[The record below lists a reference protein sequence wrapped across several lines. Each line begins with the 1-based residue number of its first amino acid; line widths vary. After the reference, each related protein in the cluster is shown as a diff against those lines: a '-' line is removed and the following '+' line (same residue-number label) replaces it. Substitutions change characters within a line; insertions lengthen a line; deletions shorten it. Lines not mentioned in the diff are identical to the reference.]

1 MTPRIPRAGR
11 IVRGALVAAVLL
23 GGPGAPGDAVAD
35 DGRDG
40 AVAAPPQGEA
50 IGDVVERAELTVA
63 PGKRPI
69 RAVAIDNPLG
79 DVRIE
84 GHDGTSVTIISV
96 KHAPDAATLG
106 RLRVTLVPDPDGT
119 VHLTS
124 TLGDGRELPRAA
136 LGSIRIDLVV
146 RVPRAARVEGR
157 VGRGRLE
164 AKNLDAGAELDAGA
178 GSIVVANV
186 AGGVLARS
194 VDGDQHFAQ
203 VFGDLDAHALDA
215 ELDLDTVRGQNLTA
229 QVYRGAIAGRHLASR
244 RIRLTAIHGDI
255 TVATEAQAGGSIVVA
270 SVHGAVNVTV
280 HSPGR
285 VRVRARA
292 GGTLTLAGATPAGD
306 RWIEQQY
313 GTGRTAGAIQL
324 QSRFGDVSF
333 SLFDDT
339 AARP

>member
-1 MTPRIPRAGR
+1 MRAAR
-11 IVRGALVAAVLL
+11 LAAALVAGVLAL
-23 GGPGAPGDAVAD
+23 GGAAGVGVGVAWAD
-35 DGRDG
+35 DAASDG
-40 AVAAPPQGEA
+40 GL
-50 IGDVVERAELTVA
+50 VERAELTVA

-69 RAVAIDNPLG
+69 RTVTVDNPLG

-84 GHDGTSVTIISV
+84 GHDGASVTIVSV
-96 KHAPDAATLG
+96 KHAPDADTLG

-119 VHLTS
+119 VRLTS
-124 TLGDGRELPRAA
+124 TLGDGREKPRAA
-136 LGSIRIDLVV
+136 LGAIRIDLIV

-164 AKNLDAGAELDAGA
+164 ARNLDAGAELDAGA
-178 GSIVVANV
+178 GAIVVSNV

-229 QVYRGAIAGRHLASR
+229 QVFRGAIAGRHLASR
-244 RIRLTAIHGDI
+244 RVRLTAVHGDI
-255 TVATEAQAGGSIVVA
+255 TVATETQPGGSIVVA
-270 SVHGAVNVTV
+270 SVDGAVNVTV
-280 HSPGR
+280 HTPGR
-285 VRVRARA
+285 IRVRARA
-292 GGTLTLAGATPAGD
+292 GGTLTLAGATAAGD

-313 GTGRTAGAIQL
+313 GAGRAAGAVQL

-333 SLFDDT
+333 SLVDDG
-339 AARP
+339 AVR

>member
-1 MTPRIPRAGR
+1 MTAPVAARPAPRALGL
-11 IVRGALVAAVLL
+11 LVAAALL
-23 GGPGAPGDAVAD
+23 GGPAAIGVAVAD
-35 DGRDG
+35 DGG
-40 AVAAPPQGEA
+40 PPSAPSAAGTAE
-50 IGDVVERAELTVA
+50 VVERAELTVA
-63 PGKRPI
+63 AGKQPI

-84 GHDGTSVTIISV
+84 GHDGASVTIVSV
-96 KHAPDAATLG
+96 KHAPDADTLG

-119 VHLTS
+119 VRLTS
-124 TLGDGRELPRAA
+124 TLADGRERPRAA
-136 LGSIRIDLVV
+136 LGTIRIDLIV

-164 AKNLDAGAELDAGA
+164 AKDLDAGAELDAGA
-178 GSIVVANV
+178 GAIVVANV

-194 VDGDQHFAQ
+194 VDGDQHFAR

-270 SVHGAVNVTV
+270 SSHGAVNVTV

-292 GGTLTLAGATPAGD
+292 GGTLTLAGATATAD
-306 RWIEQQY
+306 RWVEQQY
-313 GTGRTAGAIQL
+313 GAGRASGAIQL

-333 SLFDDT
+333 SLVDDG